1 MYNTFVAY
9 IYVQLVLYLSN
20 IAMKFTLNK
29 HYFVCVLPLNPH
41 MAICVL
47 LAQHYLRH
55 GYTIIKCV

>member
-29 HYFVCVLPLNPH
+29 HYFVCVLPLNPLVVSH
-41 MAICVL
+41 MCFVGTTL
-47 LAQHYLRH
+47 LASWIHH
-55 GYTIIKCV
+55 